1 MSARTTPETPTSTV
15 RLSGDAIARG
25 RPHRHLINRLA
36 VRDIGRHKLRS
47 LLIVVLIAL
56 PVAIMSGLGVL
67 LRSDGSVSGSQALN
81 KYGDADMVISPISK
95 LGWSLFPARAD

>member
-1 MSARTTPETPTSTV
+1 MSARTTPEMPTSAV

-25 RPHRHLINRLA
+25 RPHRRLINRLA

-47 LLIVVLIAL
+47 LLIVMLIAL

-67 LRSDGSVSGSQALN
+67 LRSDGSISGSQDR
-81 KYGDADMVISPISK
+81 KSVV
-95 LGWSLFPARAD
+95 